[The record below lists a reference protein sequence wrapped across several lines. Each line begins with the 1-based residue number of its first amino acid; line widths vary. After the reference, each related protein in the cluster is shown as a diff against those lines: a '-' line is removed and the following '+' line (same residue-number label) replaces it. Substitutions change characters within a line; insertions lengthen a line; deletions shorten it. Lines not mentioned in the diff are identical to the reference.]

1 MNNDK
6 NKITAKTDEDKHMMA
21 EAGISFFC
29 KMSASATHEIK
40 NTLAIINENAGLLED
55 LSMMAEKGHPLALER
70 VKDIS
75 QRVAKQVG
83 RADLVL
89 KKLNRLSHSVDLTRE
104 IINLEN
110 TVKFVLDLAAR
121 IIEMQGGIV
130 EITSPKSP
138 IMVDTN
144 LFYLQNL
151 IWRAIDLACC
161 SSNCSSE
168 CLDKKK
174 HVIISFGTENIPLIR
189 FSMDRVKAGSMD
201 DLFCSKEDRA
211 LMASLK
217 ISIEKN
223 EENNWFGFM
232 WKKNI

>member
-1 MNNDK
+1 MDNDK
-6 NKITAKTDEDKHMMA
+6 NKITAETAIDKHMLS
-21 EAGISFFC
+21 ETGISFFC
-29 KMSASATHEIK
+29 TMSASATHEIK

-55 LSMMAEKGHPLALER
+55 LSLMAEKGHPMALER

-75 QRVAKQVG
+75 QRVSKQVG
-83 RADLVL
+83 RADLIL
-89 KKLNRLSHSVDLTRE
+89 KKLNRLSHSVDVPRE

-121 IIEMQGGIV
+121 IIEMQGVIV
-130 EITSPKSP
+130 EVASPKSP

-144 LFYLQNL
+144 LFYLQIL
-151 IWRAIDLACC
+151 IWRAIEVACC
-161 SSNCSSE
+161 ASKGSSE
-168 CLDKKK
+168 CLAKK
-174 HVIISFGTENIPLIR
+174 HVNISFGTENIPLIR
-189 FSMDRVKAGSMD
+189 FSMDRVKAGSI